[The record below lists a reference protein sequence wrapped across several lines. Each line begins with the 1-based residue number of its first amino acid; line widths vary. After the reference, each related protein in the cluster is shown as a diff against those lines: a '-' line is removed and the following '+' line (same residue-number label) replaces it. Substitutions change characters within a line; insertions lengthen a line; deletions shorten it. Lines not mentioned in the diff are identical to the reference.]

1 MDAAQ
6 IALAAAVGF
15 AVSIISASMGG
26 TALVMVPLL
35 VAFDVE
41 PRIAIATNKLAIV
54 FLSVAA
60 TLRFRRSVKLP
71 PARIMGTLA
80 VPVVI
85 GSVIGA
91 LLVVRAP
98 TGLTKLIIVV
108 ATIAV
113 AAVVFIRK
121 ETGLV
126 DRSAPVTSQEMVRS
140 LIVLLPLSV
149 YGGFFTGGYAM
160 LLTYA
165 LVLTMGFSFLQG
177 AAGTR
182 LLSVYSGAAASVIF
196 AWEGVIDYRLGAA
209 LCAAYFAGATL
220 GTHIAVKKG
229 SRWLKM
235 LFLGAAIVLALRILV
250 VGGLNLATD

>member
-1 MDAAQ
+1 MDSAQ

-15 AVSIISASMGG
+15 AVSIISASVGG

-35 VAFDVE
+35 IAFDIE
-41 PRIAIATNKLAIV
+41 PRNAIATNKFAIM

-60 TLRFRRSVKLP
+60 TLRFRRSVTLP
-71 PARIMGTLA
+71 PARIMGVLA
-80 VPVVI
+80 IPVVI
-85 GSVIGA
+85 GSVVGA

-98 TGLTKLIIVV
+98 TGITRLIIAMATIVV
-108 ATIAV
+108 AV
-113 AAVVFIRK
+113 VVFTRK
-121 ETGLV
+121 DAGLV

-140 LIVLLPLSV
+140 LLVLLPLSV

-160 LLTYA
+160 LLTYV

-182 LLSVYSGAAASVIF
+182 LLSICSAAAASVIF
-196 AWEGVIDYRLGAA
+196 AWEGVIDYRLAVA
-209 LCAAYFAGATL
+209 LCASYFAGATL

-229 SRWLKM
+229 SRWLKL
-235 LFLGAAIVLALRILV
+235 LFLGAAIVLALRLLV
-250 VGGLNLATD
+250 VGGLNLAAD